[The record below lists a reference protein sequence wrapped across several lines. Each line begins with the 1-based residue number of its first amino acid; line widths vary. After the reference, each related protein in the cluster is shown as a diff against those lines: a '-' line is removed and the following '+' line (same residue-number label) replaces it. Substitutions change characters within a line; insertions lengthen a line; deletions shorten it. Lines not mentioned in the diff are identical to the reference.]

1 MRAKRRRGADP
12 KTKRTKRIFKFNQAM
27 KKLQNNFTTPEQSKR
42 LLELG
47 VPADS
52 ADCVHTYLGI
62 KILPEGIVYS
72 NYDWMVADGD
82 NRIPCW
88 SVGRLIEI
96 CLKCSTL
103 EQRQVRF
110 FCNGDNDEYSLIDYV
125 VTVLES
131 GVMTNHMDF
140 LKL

>member
-1 MRAKRRRGADP
+1 
-12 KTKRTKRIFKFNQAM
+12 M
-27 KKLQNNFTTPEQSKR
+27 KKLQNNYTTPEQSKR

-72 NYDWMVADGD
+72 NYNWMVADGD

-88 SVGRLIEI
+88 SVGQLMNIFDICHIVEQTSKDGWCSYRRLH
-96 CLKCSTL
+96 KNQT
-103 EQRQVRF
+103 
-110 FCNGDNDEYSLIDYV
+110 YIDYLLFV
-125 VTVLES
+125 YKKNKMQELLDFSKLEE
-131 GVMTNHMDF
+131 
-140 LKL
+140 